1 MAQFVDES
9 TERVVQ
15 DTKMNLQTHLSKYN
29 VPDRVYEL
37 LEEESITVDELIT
50 FRANDL
56 DDWCNEHSL
65 KTIERRRFLNAVNSL
80 KNENN
85 GNKHTNNSNSNTKV
99 EPARLVFVGNEE
111 KEQINQF
118 NQMSQN
124 VETMIKFVNNINEN
138 SVKNVNVAINEINGV
153 CDKIESFVKQLR
165 EKLLAKVCKMYNKP
179 ICYEL

>member
-1 MAQFVDES
+1 MAQFIDEGA
-9 TERVVQ
+9 EGQVQ
-15 DTKMNLQTHLSKYN
+15 DTKMNLQTLLSKHN
-29 VPDRVYEL
+29 VPNRVYKL

-50 FRANDL
+50 FRVNDL

-85 GNKHTNNSNSNTKV
+85 GNNINNSNNNTKAQ
-99 EPARLVFVGNEE
+99 PARLVFVGNEE

-124 VETMIKFVNNINEN
+124 VETMIKCVNNINEN
-138 SVKNVNVAINEINGV
+138 SVKNVNVTRNEINSV

-165 EKLLAKVCKMYNKP
+165 KKLLAKVCKMYKRP
-179 ICYEL
+179 IFY

>member
-85 GNKHTNNSNSNTKV
+85 GNNVNNSNTKAQ
-99 EPARLVFVGNEE
+99 PARLVFVGNEE

-124 VETMIKFVNNINEN
+124 VQTMINCANNINEN
-138 SVKNVNVAINEINGV
+138 STKNINVAIKEINVV

-165 EKLLAKVCKMYNKP
+165 QNLLAKVCLQLAIRKLCKIY
-179 ICYEL
+179 I